1 MLGYKMNTQSGEET
15 CKDKQTHKD
24 IGFLIKT
31 ISERFRSSIGEAV
44 CERGLTMS
52 QMMVLQ
58 ILRENGGSSNQ
69 RYIERWLEVAHPTVV
84 GLVTRL
90 EKNGFVTSR
99 TDPENRR
106 NKIVE
111 MTDKS
116 YQAFNFFESGYQD
129 FKKLVFKGFSEE
141 EKELLLCYLERL
153 RENLESDPR
162 KPERENV

>member
-1 MLGYKMNTQSGEET
+1 MKVHSGEEIT
-15 CKDKQTHKD
+15 KEDQGHKD

-69 RYIERWLEVAHPTVV
+69 RYIERRLEVAHPTVV

-116 YQAFNFFESGYQD
+116 YQAFDFFEAGYQD
-129 FKKLVFKGFSEE
+129 FKKVVFRGFSEE
-141 EKELLLCYLERL
+141 EKEQLLCLLGRL
-153 RENLESDPR
+153 RENLESDPQR
-162 KPERENV
+162 AEREKR

>member
-1 MLGYKMNTQSGEET
+1 MKVQAEEEII
-15 CKDKQTHKD
+15 KEDQVHKD
-24 IGFLIKT
+24 IGFLVKT

-58 ILRENGGSSNQ
+58 IIRKNGGSSNQ
-69 RYIERWLEVAHPTVV
+69 RNIERILEVAHPTVV
-84 GLVTRL
+84 GLVARL
-90 EKNGFVTSR
+90 EKNGFVTCR

-116 YQAFNFFESGYQD
+116 YQAFDFFESGYQD
-129 FKKLVFKGFSEE
+129 FQKVVFKGFSAE
-141 EKELLLCYLERL
+141 EKEQLLCFLERL

-162 KPERENV
+162 KAEIKKGKLFGE